1 MIISKYSKFFC
12 IVFVFVCLLLTSCSS
27 ENTNSTEAITEEQ
40 SEDQTTQEPIDPDD
54 IVYPQESI
62 PKVYITT
69 ENGFQ
74 VVSKNEYSNCTIRLE
89 LNDRYSE
96 YTSTFTDDDGAGA
109 QIRCRGNATYNNP
122 EMKAKNKYSYK
133 IKLSKKADILGMGKS
148 KHWYLINNWR
158 DTSNLRHK
166 LAYDFAETLG
176 LSHTDSQWVTVY
188 YNGEYRGLYLLCE
201 SIRID
206 SGRVDTFNWEE
217 FAEDIASKYSADNGF
232 SAEQEEH
239 LIDTL
244 ENDLSWITTGYYD
257 YKDQSGQKKRL
268 YFSNYYNPS
277 ELDLTT
283 GYLIEYCTG
292 MDTSGAKWKTNMGV
306 PVVLDNPYMLHT
318 NEKMYNYV
326 KTLIQ
331 DFEDAVSS
339 PTFYNSKGKHYSE
352 YLDVESLVDFWIVWN
367 FFCNNEFGSR
377 SLYYYIDHGKIV
389 FGPIWDFDQTIGN
402 VTTVTT
408 ANAKGDYWIHDK
420 KNAWFKEIFGDPW
433 FTSLC
438 QERWYSIHEAVDDLI
453 ASVDIYYDYIGEEAE
468 RCYERNGVRYY
479 TIRQPEVNN
488 AHSLTPAQDYDLIRT
503 WLRQRVKW
511 IDENFA
517 KADPN
522 IDSSGYTRSEKVFF
536 EATVNGEVLKA
547 DLVTVNGVK
556 ADYIISP
563 SVSGKILLSITT
575 THTNAR
581 TVDAYLNGTQFLG
594 NKVLTTAQAAI
605 YEIETSKLN
614 MQEGA
619 VNVIYLPVYRADKTV
634 RSISSVLIKVTSVS
648 NPQSNQ
654 CIVWFGDEPVIVR
667 KGTEVVFPEISQAQ
681 DGYVVCGW
689 TKGDETVYVPGDR
702 LKIFKDTYFYVR
714 SKRIDM
720 NSKMDFS
727 R

>member
-1 MIISKYSKFFC
+1 MKKTILCSILFVF
-12 IVFVFVCLLLTSCSS
+12 FVFVCMPMTSCSKNDPSQTS
-27 ENTNSTEAITEEQ
+27 EAADVQ
-40 SEDQTTQEPIDPDD
+40 SEAPEENYPLPED
-54 IVYPQESI
+54 IVYPEESL
-62 PKVYITT
+62 PKVHITT

-74 VVSKNEYSNCTIRLE
+74 VVSKKEYSECTFRLE
-89 LNDRYSE
+89 LNDRYSQ
-96 YTSTFTDDDGAGA
+96 YTSTFTDEDGGGA

-133 IKLSKKADILGMGKS
+133 IKLDKKADILGLGKS

-166 LAYDFAETLG
+166 LAYDLAETLG
-176 LSHTDSQWVTVY
+176 LSHTDCQWVTVY

-201 SIRID
+201 SIRVD

-217 FAEDIASKYSADNGF
+217 FAEDIAKKYASDHAF
-232 SAEQEEH
+232 TAEEEDA
-239 LIDTL
+239 LARTL
-244 ENDLSWITTGYYD
+244 ENDLSWITLEYYD
-257 YKDQSGQKKRL
+257 YTYPNGKKERL
-268 YFSNYYNPS
+268 YFSKYYDLN

-292 MDTSGAKWKTNMGV
+292 MDTSGAKWKTRMGV
-306 PVVLDNPYMLHT
+306 PVVLDNPFMLHT
-318 NEKMYNYV
+318 NPQMQNYV

-408 ANAKGDYWIHDK
+408 SNAKGDYWIHDR

-438 QERWYSIHEAVDDLI
+438 QERWYSIRGAVDDLI
-453 ASVDIYYDYIGEEAE
+453 ASVDIYFDYIGEEAE
-468 RCYERNGVRYY
+468 RCYERNGIRYY
-479 TIRQPEVNN
+479 TIRQPEANN
-488 AHSLTPAQDYDLIRT
+488 GHSLTPTEDYKLIKR
-503 WLRQRVKW
+503 WLKNRVKW
-511 IDENFA
+511 IDENF
-517 KADPN
+517 KKRDPN
-522 IDSSGYTRSEKVFF
+522 VDESGYTRSEKVFF
-536 EATVNGEVLKA
+536 RVSMNGVELPL
-547 DLVTVNGVK
+547 DLITVNGVR
-556 ADYIISP
+556 ADCIISP
-563 SVSGKILLSITT
+563 NAAGKILLSVTT

-581 TVDAYLNGTQFLG
+581 TVDAYLNGTEFLG
-594 NKVLTTAQAAI
+594 NKVLTTSQGAV
-605 YEIETSKLN
+605 YEIDASKLN
-614 MQEGA
+614 REEGA

-634 RSISSVLIKVTSVS
+634 RSVSSVLIKVSSVP
-648 NPQSNQ
+648 NPTGDE
-654 CIVWFGDEPVIVR
+654 CVIWFGNEPALVK
-667 KGTEVVFPEISQAQ
+667 KGTEIVFPKIQQEHEGFIW
-681 DGYVVCGW
+681 CGW
-689 TKGDETVYVPGDR
+689 TTGDDTLYRPGDT
-702 LKIFKDTYFYVR
+702 LKVQKDMYFYVR
-714 SKRIDM
+714 WKRTDM
-720 NSKMDFS
+720 NSRMDLS